1 MNGCHGRFITFEG
14 IDGAGKT
21 THVQWLAALLRDQ
34 GKEVV
39 VTREPGGTSVGE
51 KLRDVLLSHPMHV
64 ETEALLMF
72 AARSESL
79 KTVIEPAL
87 RAGSWVI
94 SDRFTDASFAYQGGG
109 KGLSLAKIE
118 ALVAWLHPSFAPD
131 LTLFFDVPPAAARA
145 RLVGPRLQDRFE
157 AEDEAFFERVRRVYL
172 ERAQSDPKR
181 IHLIDGTA
189 SISDIR
195 ELLEQIIVTA

>member
-1 MNGCHGRFITFEG
+1 MNAPRGRFLTFEG

-21 THVQWLAALLRDQ
+21 THVQWLAELLRIQ

-39 VTREPGGTSVGE
+39 VTREPGGTPVGE
-51 KLRDVLLSHPMHV
+51 ALRAVLLEQPMQV

-87 RAGSWVI
+87 RAGRWVI

-109 KGLSLAKIE
+109 KGLASSKLE
-118 ALVAWLHPSFAPD
+118 ALAEWVHPAFAPD
-131 LTLFFDVPPAAARA
+131 LTLFFDVSPAMAAARLSGS
-145 RLVGPRLQDRFE
+145 RVKDRFE
-157 AEDEAFFERVRRVYL
+157 KENEAFFERVRCAYR
-172 ERAQSDPKR
+172 ERAQATPKR
-181 IHLIDGTA
+181 IRIIDGMA
-189 SISDIR
+189 SITDIR
-195 ELLEQIIVTA
+195 KHLEEIILSI

>member
-1 MNGCHGRFITFEG
+1 MNAPTGRFLTFEG

-21 THVQWLAALLRDQ
+21 THVQWLAELLRIQ

-51 KLRDVLLSHPMHV
+51 ALRVVLLEQPMHV

-87 RAGSWVI
+87 RAGRWVI

-109 KGLSLAKIE
+109 KSLAPTKLE
-118 ALVAWLHPSFAPD
+118 ALAEWVHPAFAPD
-131 LTLFFDVPPAAARA
+131 LTLFFDVSPATAAARLSGS
-145 RLVGPRLQDRFE
+145 RVKDRFE
-157 AEDEAFFERVRRVYL
+157 KENEAFFERVRRVYL
-172 ERAQSDPKR
+172 ERARANPKR
-181 IHLIDGTA
+181 IRIIDGTA
-189 SISDIR
+189 SITDIR
-195 ELLEQIIVTA
+195 KQLEEIILSI